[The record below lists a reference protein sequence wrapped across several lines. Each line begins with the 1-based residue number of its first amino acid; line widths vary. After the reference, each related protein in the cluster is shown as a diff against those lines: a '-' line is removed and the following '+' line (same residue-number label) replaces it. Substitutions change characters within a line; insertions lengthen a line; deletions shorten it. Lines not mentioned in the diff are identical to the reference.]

1 MSKYV
6 VSIVIAAVLG
16 AVVAVG
22 VLYGLSRDKGGK
34 TDVIL
39 AIDDIKE
46 IAQLATVEYHI
57 STFLD
62 RKKRR
67 QWYEWLDARFIVFL
81 KGVIKGSVDLNLAE
95 VQLPAAGTKTVS
107 IRFKKGAVIVSN
119 PEIGRDD
126 IRFITVSDPNVLNRI
141 SDKDRNKAQGD
152 AIAALRKAATDAGIV
167 EKTAREAKILLTRF
181 LGGLGYTAKIEF
193 EGIQLN

>member
-62 RKKRR
+62 RKKQR
-67 QWYEWLDARFIVFL
+67 QWYEWLDARYIVFL
-81 KGVIKGSVDLNLAE
+81 KGVVKGSVDLNLAD

-107 IRFKKGAVIVSN
+107 IKFKKGAVIVSN

-126 IRFITVSDPNVLNRI
+126 IRFITVSDPNVINRI
-141 SDKDRNKAQGD
+141 SDADRNRAQGD
-152 AIAALRKAATDAGIV
+152 AIAALKKAATDAGIV
-167 EKTAREAKILLTRF
+167 EKTAREAKILLTKF

>member
-1 MSKYV
+1 MSKYI

-62 RKKRR
+62 RKKQR

-126 IRFITVSDPNVLNRI
+126 IRFITVSDPNVINRI
-141 SDKDRNKAQGD
+141 SDEDRNRAQGD
-152 AIAALRKAATDAGIV
+152 AIAALKKAATDAGIV
-167 EKTAREAKILLTRF
+167 EKTAREAQILLTKF

-193 EGIQLN
+193 EGIQLK

>member
-67 QWYEWLDARFIVFL
+67 QWYEWLDARYIVFL
-81 KGVIKGSVDLNLAE
+81 KGVVKGSVDLNLAD

-107 IRFKKGAVIVSN
+107 IKFKKGAVIVSN

-126 IRFITVSDPNVLNRI
+126 IRFITVSDPNVINRI
-141 SDKDRNKAQGD
+141 SDADRNRAQGD
-152 AIAALRKAATDAGIV
+152 AIAALKKAATDAGIV
-167 EKTAREAKILLTRF
+167 EKTAREAQILLTKF

>member
-1 MSKYV
+1 MSKYI

-39 AIDDIKE
+39 AIEDIKE

-62 RKKRR
+62 RKKQR

-107 IRFKKGAVIVSN
+107 IKFKKGAVIVSN

-126 IRFITVSDPNVLNRI
+126 IRFITVSDPNVINRI
-141 SDKDRNKAQGD
+141 SDADRNRAQGD
-152 AIAALRKAATDAGIV
+152 AIAALKKAATDAGIV
-167 EKTAREAKILLTRF
+167 EKTAREAKILLTKF

>member
-62 RKKRR
+62 RKKQR
-67 QWYEWLDARFIVFL
+67 QWYEWLDARYIVFL
-81 KGVIKGSVDLNLAE
+81 KGVVKGSVDLNLAD

-126 IRFITVSDPNVLNRI
+126 IRFITVSDPNVINRI
-141 SDKDRNKAQGD
+141 SDEDRNRAQGD
-152 AIAALRKAATDAGIV
+152 AIAALKKAATDAGIV
-167 EKTAREAKILLTRF
+167 EKTAREAKILLTKF

>member
-1 MSKYV
+1 MSKYI

-62 RKKRR
+62 RKKKR
-67 QWYEWLDARFIVFL
+67 QWYEWLDARYIVFL
-81 KGVIKGSVDLNLAE
+81 KGVVKGSVDLNLAE

-126 IRFITVSDPNVLNRI
+126 IRFITVSDPNVINRI
-141 SDKDRNKAQGD
+141 SDADRNRAQGD
-152 AIAALRKAATDAGIV
+152 AIAALKKAATDAGIV
-167 EKTAREAKILLTRF
+167 EKTAREAKILLTKF

>member
-62 RKKRR
+62 RKKQR

-107 IRFKKGAVIVSN
+107 IKFKKGAVIVSN

-126 IRFITVSDPNVLNRI
+126 IRFITVSDPNVINRI
-141 SDKDRNKAQGD
+141 SDADRNRAQGD
-152 AIAALRKAATDAGIV
+152 AIAALKKAATDAGIV
-167 EKTAREAKILLTRF
+167 EKTAREAKILLTKF

>member
-62 RKKRR
+62 RKKKR
-67 QWYEWLDARFIVFL
+67 QWYEWLDARYIVFL
-81 KGVIKGSVDLNLAE
+81 KGVVKGSVDLNLAD

-126 IRFITVSDPNVLNRI
+126 IRFITVSDPNVINRI
-141 SDKDRNKAQGD
+141 SDADRNRAQGD
-152 AIAALRKAATDAGIV
+152 AIAALKKAATDAGIV
-167 EKTAREAKILLTRF
+167 EKTAREAKILLTKF

-193 EGIQLN
+193 EGIQLK

>member
-1 MSKYV
+1 MSKYI

-62 RKKRR
+62 RKKQR

-126 IRFITVSDPNVLNRI
+126 IRFITVSDPNVINRI
-141 SDKDRNKAQGD
+141 SDEDRNRAQGD
-152 AIAALRKAATDAGIV
+152 AIAALKKAATDAGIV
-167 EKTAREAKILLTRF
+167 EKTAREAKILLTKF

>member
-1 MSKYV
+1 MSKYI

-67 QWYEWLDARFIVFL
+67 QWYEWLDARYIVFL
-81 KGVIKGSVDLNLAE
+81 KGVVKGSVDLNLAD

-107 IRFKKGAVIVSN
+107 IKFKKGAVKVSN

-126 IRFITVSDPNVLNRI
+126 IRFITVSDPNVINRI
-141 SDKDRNKAQGD
+141 SDADRNRAQGD
-152 AIAALRKAATDAGIV
+152 AIAALKKAATDAGIV
-167 EKTAREAKILLTRF
+167 EKTAREAKILLTKF

>member
-6 VSIVIAAVLG
+6 ISIVFAALLG
-16 AVVAVG
+16 AGVAAG
-22 VLYGLSRDKGGK
+22 VLFGLSRDKGGE

-39 AIDDIKE
+39 AINDIKE

-62 RKKRR
+62 RKKKR
-67 QWYEWLDARFIVFL
+67 QWYEWLDARYIVFL
-81 KGVIKGSVDLNLAE
+81 KGVVKGSVDLNLAD
-95 VQLPAAGTKTVS
+95 VQLPAAGTKTVT
-107 IRFKKGAVIVSN
+107 IKFKKGAVKVSN

-126 IRFITVSDPNVLNRI
+126 IRFITVSDPNVINRI
-141 SDKDRNKAQGD
+141 SDADRNRAQGD
-152 AIAALRKAATDAGIV
+152 AIAALKKAATDAGIV
-167 EKTAREAKILLTRF
+167 EKTAREAKILLTKF

>member
-62 RKKRR
+62 RKKQR
-67 QWYEWLDARFIVFL
+67 QWYEWLDARYIVFL
-81 KGVIKGSVDLNLAE
+81 KGVVKGSVDLNLAD

-126 IRFITVSDPNVLNRI
+126 IRFITVSDPNVINRI
-141 SDKDRNKAQGD
+141 SDADRNRAQGD
-152 AIAALRKAATDAGIV
+152 AIAALKKAATDAGIV
-167 EKTAREAKILLTRF
+167 EKTAREAKILLTKF

>member
-1 MSKYV
+1 MSKYI

-16 AVVAVG
+16 AVIAVG

-107 IRFKKGAVIVSN
+107 IKFKKGAVIVSN

-126 IRFITVSDPNVLNRI
+126 IRFITVSDPNVINRI
-141 SDKDRNKAQGD
+141 SDADRNRAQGD
-152 AIAALRKAATDAGIV
+152 AIAALKKAATDAGIV
-167 EKTAREAKILLTRF
+167 EKTAREAQILLTKF

>member
-1 MSKYV
+1 
-6 VSIVIAAVLG
+6 
-16 AVVAVG
+16 
-22 VLYGLSRDKGGK
+22 LYGLSRDKGGK

-62 RKKRR
+62 RKKKR
-67 QWYEWLDARFIVFL
+67 QWYEWLDARYIVFL
-81 KGVIKGSVDLNLAE
+81 KGVVKGSVDLNLAD

-107 IRFKKGAVIVSN
+107 IKFKKGAVIVSN

-126 IRFITVSDPNVLNRI
+126 IRFITVSDPNVINRI
-141 SDKDRNKAQGD
+141 SDEDRNRAQGD
-152 AIAALRKAATDAGIV
+152 AIAALKKAATDAGIV
-167 EKTAREAKILLTRF
+167 EKTAREAKILLTKF

>member
-1 MSKYV
+1 MSKYI

-107 IRFKKGAVIVSN
+107 IRFRKGAVIVSN

-193 EGIQLN
+193 EGIPLK

>member
-1 MSKYV
+1 
-6 VSIVIAAVLG
+6 VIAAVLG
-16 AVVAVG
+16 AVAAAG

-39 AIDDIKE
+39 AIDDVKE
-46 IAQLATVEYHI
+46 IAQLATVEYPI

-62 RKKRR
+62 RKKAR
-67 QWYEWLDARFIVFL
+67 QWYEWVDSIYIVFL
-81 KGVIKGSVDLNLAE
+81 KGVIKGSVDLNLAD

-107 IRFKKGAVIVSN
+107 IKFKKGAVVVSN

-193 EGIQLN
+193 EGIPLK

>member
-1 MSKYV
+1 MSKYL

-67 QWYEWLDARFIVFL
+67 QWYEWLDARYIVFL
-81 KGVIKGSVDLNLAE
+81 KGVVKGSVDLNLAD

-107 IRFKKGAVIVSN
+107 IKFKKGAVIVSN

-126 IRFITVSDPNVLNRI
+126 IRFITVSDPNVINRI
-141 SDKDRNKAQGD
+141 SDADRNRAQGD
-152 AIAALRKAATDAGIV
+152 AIAALKKAATDAGIV
-167 EKTAREAKILLTRF
+167 EKTAREAKILLTKF

>member
-1 MSKYV
+1 MSKYI

-67 QWYEWLDARFIVFL
+67 QWYEWLDARYIVFL
-81 KGVIKGSVDLNLAE
+81 KGVVKGSVDLNLAD

-107 IRFKKGAVIVSN
+107 IKFKKGAVIVSN

-126 IRFITVSDPNVLNRI
+126 IRFITVSDPNVINRI
-141 SDKDRNKAQGD
+141 SDADRNRAQGD
-152 AIAALRKAATDAGIV
+152 AIAALKKAATDAGIV
-167 EKTAREAKILLTRF
+167 EKTAREAKILLTKF

>member
-16 AVVAVG
+16 AVIAVG

-57 STFLD
+57 STFFD
-62 RKKRR
+62 RKKQR

-107 IRFKKGAVIVSN
+107 IKFKKGAVIVSN

-126 IRFITVSDPNVLNRI
+126 IRFITVSDPNVINRI
-141 SDKDRNKAQGD
+141 SDADRNRAQGD
-152 AIAALRKAATDAGIV
+152 AIAALKKAATDAGIV
-167 EKTAREAKILLTRF
+167 EKTAREAQILLTKF

-193 EGIQLN
+193 EGIQLK

>member
-62 RKKRR
+62 RKKKR
-67 QWYEWLDARFIVFL
+67 QWYEWLDARYIVFL
-81 KGVIKGSVDLNLAE
+81 KGVVKGSVDLNLAD

-126 IRFITVSDPNVLNRI
+126 IRFITVSDPNVINRI
-141 SDKDRNKAQGD
+141 SDADRNRAQGD
-152 AIAALRKAATDAGIV
+152 AIAALKKAATDAGIV
-167 EKTAREAKILLTRF
+167 EKTAREAKILLTKF

>member
-67 QWYEWLDARFIVFL
+67 QWYEWLDARYIVFL
-81 KGVIKGSVDLNLAE
+81 KGVVKGSVDLNLAD

-107 IRFKKGAVIVSN
+107 IKFKKGAVIVSN

-126 IRFITVSDPNVLNRI
+126 IRFITVSDPNVINRI
-141 SDKDRNKAQGD
+141 SDADRNRAQGD
-152 AIAALRKAATDAGIV
+152 AIAALKKAATDAGIV
-167 EKTAREAKILLTRF
+167 EKTAREAKILLTKF
-181 LGGLGYTAKIEF
+181 LGGLGYTPKIEF

>member
-62 RKKRR
+62 RKKKR
-67 QWYEWLDARFIVFL
+67 QWYEWLDARYIVFL
-81 KGVIKGSVDLNLAE
+81 KGVVKGSVDLNLAD

-107 IRFKKGAVIVSN
+107 IKFKKGAVIVSN

-126 IRFITVSDPNVLNRI
+126 IRFITVSDPNVINRI
-141 SDKDRNKAQGD
+141 SDADRNRAQGD
-152 AIAALRKAATDAGIV
+152 AIAALKKAATDAGIV
-167 EKTAREAKILLTRF
+167 EKTAREAKILLTKF

>member
-67 QWYEWLDARFIVFL
+67 QWYEWLDARYIVFL
-81 KGVIKGSVDLNLAE
+81 KGVVKGSVDLNLAE

-107 IRFKKGAVIVSN
+107 IKFKKGAVIVSN

-126 IRFITVSDPNVLNRI
+126 IRFITVSDPNVINRI
-141 SDKDRNKAQGD
+141 SDADRNRAQGD
-152 AIAALRKAATDAGIV
+152 AIAALKKAATDAGIV
-167 EKTAREAKILLTRF
+167 EKTAREAKILLTKF

>member
-67 QWYEWLDARFIVFL
+67 QWYEWLDARYIVFL
-81 KGVIKGSVDLNLAE
+81 KGVVKGSVDLNLAD

-107 IRFKKGAVIVSN
+107 IKFKKGAVIVSN

-126 IRFITVSDPNVLNRI
+126 IRFITVSDPNVINRI
-141 SDKDRNKAQGD
+141 SDADRNRAQGD
-152 AIAALRKAATDAGIV
+152 AIAALKKAATDAGIV
-167 EKTAREAKILLTRF
+167 EKTAREAKILLTKF

>member
-67 QWYEWLDARFIVFL
+67 QWYEWLDARYIVFL
-81 KGVIKGSVDLNLAE
+81 KGVVKGSVDLNLAD

-126 IRFITVSDPNVLNRI
+126 IRFITVSDPNVINRI
-141 SDKDRNKAQGD
+141 SDADRNRAQGD
-152 AIAALRKAATDAGIV
+152 AIAALKKAATDAGIV
-167 EKTAREAKILLTRF
+167 EKTAREAQILLTKF
-181 LGGLGYTAKIEF
+181 LGGLGYTAKIEL

>member
-62 RKKRR
+62 RKKQR

-126 IRFITVSDPNVLNRI
+126 IRFITVSDPNVINRI
-141 SDKDRNKAQGD
+141 SDEDRNRAQGD
-152 AIAALRKAATDAGIV
+152 AIAALKKAATDAGIV
-167 EKTAREAKILLTRF
+167 EKTAREAKILLTKF

>member
-1 MSKYV
+1 MSKYI

-67 QWYEWLDARFIVFL
+67 QWYEWLDARYIVFL
-81 KGVIKGSVDLNLAE
+81 KGVVKGSVDLNLAD

-126 IRFITVSDPNVLNRI
+126 IRFITVSDPNVINRI
-141 SDKDRNKAQGD
+141 SDADRNRAQGD
-152 AIAALRKAATDAGIV
+152 AIAALKKAATDAGIV
-167 EKTAREAKILLTRF
+167 EKTAREAKILLTKF

>member
-62 RKKRR
+62 RKKKR
-67 QWYEWLDARFIVFL
+67 QWYEWLDARYIVFL
-81 KGVIKGSVDLNLAE
+81 KGVVKGSVDLNLAD

-107 IRFKKGAVIVSN
+107 IKFKKGAVIVSN

-126 IRFITVSDPNVLNRI
+126 IRFITVSDPNVINRI
-141 SDKDRNKAQGD
+141 SDADRNRAQGD
-152 AIAALRKAATDAGIV
+152 AIAALKKAATDAGIV
-167 EKTAREAKILLTRF
+167 EKTAREAQILLTKF